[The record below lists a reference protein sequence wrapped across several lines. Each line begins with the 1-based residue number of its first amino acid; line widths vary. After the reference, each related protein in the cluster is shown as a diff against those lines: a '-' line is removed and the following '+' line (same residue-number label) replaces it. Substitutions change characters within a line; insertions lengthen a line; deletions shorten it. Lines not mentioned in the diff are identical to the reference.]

1 MQTAVKAEGLRKA
14 FGKVEALRG
23 LDLAVRAGTVCG
35 ILGPNGAGKT
45 TAVRILTTLLRLDG
59 GRAEVAGVDV
69 RRSPREVRARIGLV
83 GQHAA
88 VDEVLSGRQNLEL
101 FGRLF
106 HLAPRA
112 ARHRSVALL
121 EEFGLDP
128 ADDRPVKQYSGGMRR
143 RLDLAAGLI
152 LAPPVLF
159 LDEPTTGLDPRG
171 RAEVWG
177 AVRGLVRGGTTV
189 VLTTQYLDEAD
200 QLADR
205 IALVDH
211 GRAVADGSPGELKAQ
226 LGGDRIDVVVRDA
239 SDLAATAEL
248 LERIAGT
255 AATVEADDRRASVPA
270 ADAMAALAGVVRAL
284 ADEGIVAE
292 DLVLRRPTLDEVFLQ
307 LTEGVAA

>member
-1 MQTAVKAEGLRKA
+1 MQTAVQAEGLEKA
-14 FGKVEALRG
+14 FGRVQALRG
-23 LDLAVRAGTVCG
+23 LDLHVQASTVCG

-88 VDEVLSGRQNLEL
+88 VDEVLSARQNLEL

-106 HLAPRA
+106 HLTPPA
-112 ARHRSVALL
+112 ARHRAVALL

-128 ADDRPVKQYSGGMRR
+128 ADDRPVKQHSGGMRR

-171 RAEVWG
+171 RAEVWN
-177 AVRGLVRGGTTV
+177 AVRALVRGGTTV

-205 IALVDH
+205 ITVVDH
-211 GRAVADGSPGELKAQ
+211 GRAVADGSPDELKAR

-239 SDLAATAEL
+239 SDLTAAAEL
-248 LERIAGT
+248 LGRIAG
-255 AATVEADDRRASVPA
+255 ASATVDADDRRASVPA
-270 ADAMAALAGVVRAL
+270 ADAMAALADVVRAL
-284 ADEGIVAE
+284 AGEGIVAE

-307 LTEGVAA
+307 LTEGVPA